1 MLSTSLVLPI
11 LSLAAAALA
20 GPLHNRYGG
29 YGGYAPVAA
38 SATGSATSAAQTGS
52 AAASG
57 SSSSSSSSSGSADAT
72 GVEHTGAITYY
83 NTAGGKGA
91 CGQPLQDSEAICA
104 LSTTLYDQYTTGGN
118 PNDNSL
124 CGKKIQITMGDGST
138 AEVTVADR
146 CEACAEWDLDLT
158 PTTFQSIVT
167 GGLDEGRTTAS
178 WVFVD

>member
-1 MLSTSLVLPI
+1 MYVITHTLSPVSLSPTNPLFTLLTPPP
-11 LSLAAAALA
+11 LS
-20 GPLHNRYGG
+20 P
-29 YGGYAPVAA
+29 PPKKKEKPP
-38 SATGSATSAAQTGS
+38 
-52 AAASG
+52 
-57 SSSSSSSSSGSADAT
+57 SADLD
-72 GVEHTGAITYY
+72 G
-83 NTAGGKGA
+83 
-91 CGQPLQDSEAICA
+91 
-104 LSTTLYDQYTTGGN
+104 TTTDTTGGN